1 MTFWCPVLVLGLIP
15 ALISNSNLNDLLF
28 LNGPKNKT
36 WDISSYTTTN
46 SAPTMSLSSHKD
58 QRCTGCATKEHARG
72 KRAKALGPGGGRR
85 AVRGEPHSL
94 GKGDPQIRGFLE
106 PLSGQKRCDHL
117 LGREIP
123 HGSFLRGIL
132 VMLLSWHSSHLVT
145 SLILQV
151 SQFGQSVSLSSY
163 SLGCCEN

>member
-1 MTFWCPVLVLGLIP
+1 MGHNQFYIDSLHRLCRNPHV
-15 ALISNSNLNDLLF
+15 D
-28 LNGPKNKT
+28 PKSVPR
-36 WDISSYTTTN
+36 SSYTTTN
-46 SAPTMSLSSHKD
+46 SAPTMSPSSPKTRGA
-58 QRCTGCATKEHARG
+58 QAVPPRSMPGG

-85 AVRGEPHSL
+85 AVRGEPRSL

-132 VMLLSWHSSHLVT
+132 VMLLS
-145 SLILQV
+145 
-151 SQFGQSVSLSSY
+151 
-163 SLGCCEN
+163 